1 MELKA
6 VMEQIM
12 EKNMVKKLILVFVL
26 FYAIG
31 HSQTTPPSG
40 YTPHYKF
47 RMWSQGARPSADSL
61 NQNWKDIDSV
71 IFSVSQKTIIDTTD
85 IAYKSR
91 SNSFSNYN
99 DISELFILKY
109 LYYNYNLFEPMSGIY
124 TALHFDNMVNAFIY
138 SGYDTVKVYSINN
151 WDKAGQILV
160 IINLMD
166 REKYIRLYHDKV
178 QGTKY
183 KMLLPNESDLLIPY
197 LGSVTLMAI
206 DNGSERKYYLISK
219 TF

>member
-1 MELKA
+1 
-6 VMEQIM
+6 
-12 EKNMVKKLILVFVL
+12 MVKKLILLFIL
-26 FYAIG
+26 FYAVG
-31 HSQTTPPSG
+31 FSQTTPPSG
-40 YTPHYKF
+40 YTTHYKF

-71 IFSVSQKTIIDTTD
+71 IFNVSQKTTIDTTD

-91 SNSFSNYN
+91 SNFFTKYN
-99 DISELFILKY
+99 NISELAITKY
-109 LYYNYNLFEPMSGIY
+109 LYYNYNLFEPMSGTY
-124 TALHFDNMVNAFIY
+124 YFLQFDNIVNAFIY
-138 SGYDTVKVYSINN
+138 GGYDTVNVYSIDN
-151 WDKAGQILV
+151 WDKAGEILI
-160 IINLMD
+160 IINLMG

-197 LGSVTLMAI
+197 LGSVTLIGI
-206 DNGSERKYYLISK
+206 DNGSEKKYYLISK

>member
-1 MELKA
+1 
-6 VMEQIM
+6 MEQIM

-31 HSQTTPPSG
+31 FSQTTPPSG

-71 IFSVSQKTIIDTTD
+71 IFSVAQKTIIDTID

-91 SNSFSNYN
+91 SNSFTKYN
-99 DISELFILKY
+99 DISELAITKY
-109 LYYNYNLFEPMSGIY
+109 FYYNYNLFEPMSGTY
-124 TALHFDNMVNAFIY
+124 YALQFDNMVNAFIY

-151 WDKAGQILV
+151 WDKDGQILV
-160 IINLMD
+160 IINLMG
-166 REKYIRLYHDKV
+166 REKYIRLYHDKI

-183 KMLLPNESDLLIPY
+183 KMLLPNENDLLIPY

>member
-1 MELKA
+1 
-6 VMEQIM
+6 
-12 EKNMVKKLILVFVL
+12 MVKKLILVFVL

-31 HSQTTPPSG
+31 LPQTTPPSG

-71 IFSVSQKTIIDTTD
+71 VFSVAQKTIIDTTD

-91 SNSFSNYN
+91 SNSFNNYN
-99 DISELFILKY
+99 SISELLVSDY
-109 LYYNYNLFEPMSGIY
+109 LYYNYSLFTPMSGTY
-124 TALHFDNMVNAFIY
+124 YALQFDNLVNAFVY
-138 SGYDTVKVYSINN
+138 PNYDTVNVYSIYN
-151 WDKAGQILV
+151 WNSPGQILI
-160 IINLMD
+160 IINLMG
-166 REKYIRLYHDKV
+166 REKYIKLYHDKV
-178 QGTKY
+178 QGTRY
-183 KMLLPNESDLLIPY
+183 KMMLPNENDLLIPY

-206 DNGSERKYYLISK
+206 DKSGEKKYYLISK

>member
-1 MELKA
+1 MELKV

-71 IFSVSQKTIIDTTD
+71 IFSVAQKTIIDTTD

-91 SNSFSNYN
+91 SNSFNNYN
-99 DISELFILKY
+99 VISELFILKY
-109 LYYNYNLFEPMSGIY
+109 LYYNYSLFEPMSGTY
-124 TALHFDNMVNAFIY
+124 YALQFDNIVNAFIY
-138 SGYDTVKVYSINN
+138 QGFDTVNVYSINN
-151 WDKAGQILV
+151 WDKAGQILI
-160 IINLMD
+160 IINLMG

-183 KMLLPNESDLLIPY
+183 KMLLPNENDLLIPY

>member
-6 VMEQIM
+6 VTEQIM
-12 EKNMVKKLILVFVL
+12 EKNMVKKLILLFVL
-26 FYAIG
+26 FYAVVF
-31 HSQTTPPSG
+31 SQTTPPSG

-71 IFSVSQKTIIDTTD
+71 IYSVAQKTTIDTTD

-91 SNSFSNYN
+91 SNSFTQYN
-99 DISELFILKY
+99 DISELAITKY
-109 LYYNYNLFEPMSGIY
+109 LYYNYNLFEPMSGTY
-124 TALHFDNMVNAFIY
+124 YALQFDNLVNAFVY
-138 SGYDTVKVYSINN
+138 GGYDTVKVYSINN

-160 IINLMD
+160 IINLMG

-178 QGTKY
+178 QKTKY

-206 DNGSERKYYLISK
+206 DNGSEKKYYLISK

>member
-71 IFSVSQKTIIDTTD
+71 IFSVAQKTIIDTTD

-91 SNSFSNYN
+91 SNYFTNINSIN
-99 DISELFILKY
+99 ELVIPQY
-109 LYYNYNLFEPMSGIY
+109 LYYGYDLFEALSGTY
-124 TALHFDNMVNAFIY
+124 LALQCDKIVNGFTY
-138 SGYDTVKVYSINN
+138 SEADTVKIYSINN
-151 WDKAGQILV
+151 WDKDGQVLI

-166 REKYIRLYHDKV
+166 REKYIRLYHNKA

-183 KMLLPNESDLLIPY
+183 KMLLPNENDLLIPY